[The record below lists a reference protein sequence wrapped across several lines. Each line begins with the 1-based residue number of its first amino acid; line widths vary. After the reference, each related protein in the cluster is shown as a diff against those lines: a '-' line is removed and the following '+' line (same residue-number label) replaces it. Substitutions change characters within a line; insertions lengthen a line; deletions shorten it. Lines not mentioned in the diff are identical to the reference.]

1 MINII
6 WFLIIFISLIIG
18 GMNGKID
25 QVVNA
30 AITSSKDAVE
40 VALGLIGIMSLWLG
54 IMKIAEKEGLIH
66 VLSRLIMPLIKR
78 LFSDIPPGHPAIG
91 AMVMNISANILGL
104 GNAATPFGIKAMKLL
119 QELNPRKDTA
129 TNAMCTFLI
138 INTGCIQLLPTT
150 IIAIRTAAGSKN
162 PMEIISGVILTS
174 TLSLISGIILV
185 KFFERNGD

>member
-1 MINII
+1 MINTI
-6 WFLIIFISLIIG
+6 WFLLIFISIIIG
-18 GMNGKID
+18 GINGRIE
-25 QVVNA
+25 QVINA
-30 AITSSKDAVE
+30 AITSSTEAIE
-40 VALGLIGIMSLWLG
+40 LALGLIGIMSLWLG

-66 VLSRLIMPLIKR
+66 FLSRFIMPIIKH

-138 INTGCIQLLPTT
+138 INTGCIQLFPTT
-150 IIAIRTAAGSKN
+150 IIAIRAAAGSRN

-174 TLSLISGIILV
+174 LLSLISGIIIV
-185 KFFERNGD
+185 KFFERNEL